1 MGSDRIAPAFA
12 SFATFVIYPSTR
24 QVAYAWHGWCY
35 VTFCQRN
42 TKPKQHFNI
51 MAKNALPENV
61 GDLIKLG
68 NKMVGGLTALG
79 QSLNITQLSAA
90 TLQAQLNAFATA
102 QTDFNTT
109 RDARQVASTLC
120 TDSHAAI
127 YGWLLKG
134 RDVLLPYLGRSWSA
148 AWIPAGF
155 VNHSTAVPRYVGDQ
169 LNLLGLISAFFTA
182 NPNYEDA
189 AIGVTGTAGT
199 TMKTSSEAADTAF
212 DAAKTLAATKK
223 DARDAA
229 LEALKGSMRML
240 IRILDELLEA
250 DDPRWETFGLNRPDA
265 ETTPAAPTNL
275 TANIAEGPVLLASCD
290 AVPLATRYRWRIKLV
305 GLETEFR
312 LAASTKSPLAQID
325 KVRPGQSVELM
336 VQAANQTSQSVP
348 SESVF
353 ITLPMLSAATTKAV
367 APVSGEVATGYTSL
381 EPVPASASHTE
392 GNGSTRGSR
401 KLASSGARH

>member
-1 MGSDRIAPAFA
+1 
-12 SFATFVIYPSTR
+12 
-24 QVAYAWHGWCY
+24 
-35 VTFCQRN
+35 
-42 TKPKQHFNI
+42 
-51 MAKNALPENV
+51 MAKNALPPNL

-68 NKMVGGLTALG
+68 NKMAGGLTALG

-90 TLQAQLNAFATA
+90 TLQAQLNAFANA

-109 RDARQVASTLC
+109 RDARQAASALC
-120 TDSHAAI
+120 TDSHTAI
-127 YGWLLKG
+127 YEWLLKA

-155 VNHSTAVPRYVGDQ
+155 TDHSTAVPKYVGDQ
-169 LNLLGLISAFFTA
+169 LNLLGLISTFFTA

-199 TMKTSSEAADTAF
+199 TLKTNSEAADTALHV
-212 DAAKTLAATKK
+212 AKTLAATKK

-240 IRILDELLEA
+240 VRILDELLDA
-250 DDPRWETFGLNRPDA
+250 DDPRWATFGLNMPDA
-265 ETTPAAPTNL
+265 DTTPAAPINL
-275 TANIAEGPVLLASCD
+275 TANFADGPVLLAACD

-325 KVRPGQSVELM
+325 KVLPGQSVELM

-348 SESVF
+348 SGSVF
-353 ITLPMLSAATTKAV
+353 VTLPVLSAGTTRAV
-367 APVSGEVATGYTSL
+367 ASVSGEAVTGYTSL
-381 EPVPASASHTE
+381 EPAAPSATRPESQAT
-392 GNGSTRGSR
+392 TRGGR
-401 KLASSGARH
+401 KLESNGARH